1 MGGGVSVVKVGFLDS
16 ELCQNDQGISSLSEF
31 FFWTN
36 CRFADKFYLHHQG
49 ETRILLNF
57 WLWFCTVLSGREY
70 ITSPK
75 AKKGRW
81 KFDLDLPNDIHVQV
95 CSNRSSSL
103 RVCMAFMTIIEQLQQ
118 RNPGE
123 RGCVLKKRQYF
134 TILFK
139 ILNLI

>member
-1 MGGGVSVVKVGFLDS
+1 M
-16 ELCQNDQGISSLSEF
+16 SL
-31 FFWTN
+31 
-36 CRFADKFYLHHQG
+36 
-49 ETRILLNF
+49 LLN
-57 WLWFCTVLSGREY
+57 

-123 RGCVLKKRQYF
+123 RGCVFKKRQFF

-139 ILNLI
+139 ILNLIQSVFIYGACTEDT